1 MRVLVY
7 DADRCW
13 NIRRK
18 ECECS
23 VSRSWLLHA
32 GSLAS
37 MKAKLCYFNCTTNT
51 SLCHGESDIPN
62 FRLITISDVKCRTK
76 LITDL
81 STQSDVPREVKQPL
95 REVFTDWRK
104 PVRSVV
110 RNTLLLLY
118 TIYIWILCGTK
129 HQLISLK
136 LLLHA
141 LWEIFIH
148 LYSRLIYLIYPK

>member
-110 RNTLLLLY
+110 R
-118 TIYIWILCGTK
+118 
-129 HQLISLK
+129 
-136 LLLHA
+136 
-141 LWEIFIH
+141 
-148 LYSRLIYLIYPK
+148 RLIRCYFYTQYIFEYSVAPSTSWFRLNCCSTLYGRSLYICTHGLST